1 MLTRLINLRFPLPSP
16 HESQAKQQAAL
27 LSLGGSSSPS
37 FWSRLIQ
44 LSSVVGHSRVTPYTR
59 PCSDLGDTKTGRCT
73 PQRLPAHSHPAG
85 HRHLPSESQGSR
97 GGQLQLWI
105 PRFSLVTLLEPI
117 APQERGGVDFGHGEH
132 PLFQLK
138 KISMLVRLT
147 LLKIKTL

>member
-1 MLTRLINLRFPLPSP
+1 MLTRLISLRFPLPSP
-16 HESQAKQQAAL
+16 HESQVRRQAAL
-27 LSLGGSSSPS
+27 LSLGGFSSPS

-44 LSSVVGHSRVTPYTR
+44 PSSVVGHFRVALYTR
-59 PCSDLGDTKTGRCT
+59 PCSDVGDMKMGRRVL
-73 PQRLPAHSHPAG
+73 QRLPAHSHPAG

-97 GGQLQLWI
+97 GEQLQLWI
-105 PRFSLVTLLEPI
+105 PSLSLVTLLEPI

-138 KISMLVRLT
+138 KISMLVRII